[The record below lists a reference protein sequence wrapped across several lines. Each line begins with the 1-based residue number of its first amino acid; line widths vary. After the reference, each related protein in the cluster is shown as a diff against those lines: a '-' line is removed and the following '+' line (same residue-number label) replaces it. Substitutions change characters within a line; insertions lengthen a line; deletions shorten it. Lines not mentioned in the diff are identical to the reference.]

1 MKQLIAAI
9 AATLFV
15 AGVNADDVYKGLAQ
29 GNSELHDGHYPG
41 MVMTGVQ
48 PGVGDSVDIYRG
60 LADGNPDLFKR
71 EAGPFPTSGDDPNSY
86 QALDGNPD
94 LGF

>member
-9 AATLFV
+9 AVAAFV
-15 AGVNADDVYKGLAQ
+15 NGVSADDVYKGLAQ
-29 GNSELHDGHYPG
+29 GNPELHDGHYSG

-48 PGVGDSVDIYRG
+48 PGVGDRIDIYRG
-60 LADGNPDLFKR
+60 LADGNPDLFKQ
-71 EAGPFPTSGDDPNSY
+71 EAVPFAKSGDDPDIY

-94 LGF
+94 LAF